1 MPPIHDV
8 RLRWRSVI
16 LLIAGHLDSKV
27 PLTRVVCWALDQL
40 PSAALPTSTMV
51 TTSTDSNSNSNK
63 EVVSSPSESLQKE
76 ASSIG
81 SGQMHHHR
89 YHQREVV
96 MDIEAIKWC
105 HPDQPSGPGNEQ
117 ELGEKESCEQQRKLQ
132 PVIFVRYAVTDS
144 TQESNLVDRE
154 AIDNSAKEL
163 SDEGISQKHVSCSMD
178 EVQHVVSLLQAQETC
193 VDEAY
198 RTQWK
203 EKSALNGM
211 VFRLSLLRPTLEP
224 LFPHRTAKLKRRAER
239 QALEVKRIEQLAR
252 RQRREERMLELQ
264 NEEQLRKD
272 ELQMRLD
279 RGEVVDRVCSKP
291 GCEDWA
297 LLQCSRCPN
306 ACYCRI
312 ERKSIGSVILF
323 TSTFVTLLC
332 VAILMPFVLML
343 SFNADQREDWLQRH
357 GEVCLSE
364 RHVRCALAACNVN
377 VLIGY
382 TDPNR
387 SFQMNEETTL
397 CKKVMNEASGSA
409 ALTLRYFCSP
419 THCEEGKE
427 EVEMTVKEY
436 KCELARKE
444 SEVNRKKEE
453 FKTDMDHLEEQSDES
468 DQKIAELVVTLNRER
483 ANHELKL
490 RELKTEQSRRPDGIE
505 VDLKRETANLQQIF
519 RKKELELQLEVRT
532 LQMQKYRE
540 TDRLSVLHDE
550 LYEERK
556 VFLREKHAGDET
568 TLQEKLLDLQELQE
582 KYQKSSLE
590 VRESLRAAEEY
601 QLSVSKELDTIN
613 DELSSKNIDIAA
625 AITTAADPGPVK
637 TPTEQPECVK
647 ATSSKK
653 EGLKEGPS
661 SKVDRAT
668 ELARRERELDRIE
681 EDFKA
686 DYGRQMKKEAD
697 DDQKIVELEKSLQ
710 REREEHELKLREI
723 KIRVYKS
730 KRPVKEMVEV
740 LKRETATLQQIFR
753 KKELENE
760 QERMTIELLKLRE
773 RERICEKKSAI
784 YEEREVLG
792 REKFAGDK
800 ETLETLLLAIQE
812 VRESSQK
819 VMLSSSNLI
828 RSSEIR
834 QRSIR
839 KELDAINAE
848 LARNDIDT
856 VTATTSTAD
865 SGPVK
870 APTPIEHAPV
880 NASPSTSVTDNPPPP
895 PEFPSASLPS
905 EHHKVTSSLDEKMMK
920 KLEEKEEEEE
930 KEKEG
935 EKVEEEDEERKI
947 EREAA
952 ESLQAD
958 QAEYYKRVEEQ
969 EAELKRRKDAIDS
982 VDRKMAELMHKLQE
996 KGFDADGKF
1005 SRETLTEEEKL
1016 VVDRNVAAFEK
1027 CFKLRHGL
1035 TRDHNIKK
1043 YELDIVK
1050 VKYNVRC
1057 LELNTTILLRK
1068 IDHRI
1073 ENVLTGKSCDAE
1085 HDEEQIRKYQDDLIE
1100 TQNHCSNSRSS
1111 CSTAEQLLRE
1121 LIAEG
1126 EGDVLVPAASKP
1138 PSHVPQANKQAAVA
1152 VAVAAEEDGGM
1163 TRKG

>member
-1 MPPIHDV
+1 M
-8 RLRWRSVI
+8 
-16 LLIAGHLDSKV
+16 
-27 PLTRVVCWALDQL
+27 
-40 PSAALPTSTMV
+40 
-51 TTSTDSNSNSNK
+51 
-63 EVVSSPSESLQKE
+63 
-76 ASSIG
+76 
-81 SGQMHHHR
+81 
-89 YHQREVV
+89 
-96 MDIEAIKWC
+96 
-105 HPDQPSGPGNEQ
+105 
-117 ELGEKESCEQQRKLQ
+117 
-132 PVIFVRYAVTDS
+132 
-144 TQESNLVDRE
+144 
-154 AIDNSAKEL
+154 
-163 SDEGISQKHVSCSMD
+163 
-178 EVQHVVSLLQAQETC
+178 
-193 VDEAY
+193 
-198 RTQWK
+198 
-203 EKSALNGM
+203 
-211 VFRLSLLRPTLEP
+211 
-224 LFPHRTAKLKRRAER
+224 RR
-239 QALEVKRIEQLAR
+239 
-252 RQRREERMLELQ
+252 
-264 NEEQLRKD
+264 
-272 ELQMRLD
+272 
-279 RGEVVDRVCSKP
+279 
-291 GCEDWA
+291 
-297 LLQCSRCPN
+297 
-306 ACYCRI
+306 
-312 ERKSIGSVILF
+312 
-323 TSTFVTLLC
+323 
-332 VAILMPFVLML
+332 
-343 SFNADQREDWLQRH
+343 
-357 GEVCLSE
+357 
-364 RHVRCALAACNVN
+364 
-377 VLIGY
+377 
-382 TDPNR
+382 
-387 SFQMNEETTL
+387 
-397 CKKVMNEASGSA
+397 KVMNEASGSA
-409 ALTLRYFCSP
+409 APTLRYFCSP

-427 EVEMTVKEY
+427 EHEMTVKEFN
-436 KCELARKE
+436 CELAQKE
-444 SEVNRKKEE
+444 SELKRKQEE
-453 FKTDMDHLEEQSDES
+453 FKTDMDHLEQQSDES
-468 DQKIAELVVTLNRER
+468 DQKIGELLEALNNER

-490 RELKTEQSRRPDGIE
+490 RKLKTEQSRRPGGIE
-505 VDLKRETANLQQIF
+505 GVLKRETAKLQQIF
-519 RKKELELQLEVRT
+519 QTKELEFQLDARNV
-532 LQMQKYRE
+532 QVQKYRE
-540 TDRLSVLHDE
+540 IDRLSVLHDD

-556 VFLREKHAGDET
+556 VLLREKYAGDET

-582 KYQKSSLE
+582 QYRKASRGI
-590 VRESLRAAEEY
+590 REFLRDEEER
-601 QLSVSKELDTIN
+601 QLTIRKELDMIN
-613 DELSSKNIDIAA
+613 AALNNKNNDTAA
-625 AITTAADPGPVK
+625 ATTTAADPGPVK
-637 TPTEQPECVK
+637 TPTEQPNGLK
-647 ATSSKK
+647 ATSSSKK
-653 EGLKEGPS
+653 DGLKERQS
-661 SKVDRAT
+661 SKIDPAT
-668 ELARRERELDRIE
+668 GLARRERELDLKDK
-681 EDFKA
+681 DFTA
-686 DYGRQMKKEAD
+686 DRSHQMKQDAD
-697 DDQKIVELEKSLQ
+697 GDQKIVELEKSLQ

-856 VTATTSTAD
+856 VNATTSTAD

-1016 VVDRNVAAFEK
+1016 VVDRNVAAYEK

-1043 YELDIVK
+1043 YELDIVRL
-1050 VKYNVRC
+1050 KYNVRC
-1057 LELNTTILLRK
+1057 LELATTVVLRK

-1085 HDEEQIRKYQDDLIE
+1085 HEEEQVRKYQDELIE
-1100 TQNHCSNSRSS
+1100 TQGHCSNSRAT
-1111 CSTAEQLLRE
+1111 CSTGEQRLRE
-1121 LIAEG
+1121 LIAQG

-1138 PSHVPQANKQAAVA
+1138 SSNVPPANKQAAVA

>member
-1 MPPIHDV
+1 M
-8 RLRWRSVI
+8 
-16 LLIAGHLDSKV
+16 
-27 PLTRVVCWALDQL
+27 
-40 PSAALPTSTMV
+40 
-51 TTSTDSNSNSNK
+51 
-63 EVVSSPSESLQKE
+63 
-76 ASSIG
+76 
-81 SGQMHHHR
+81 
-89 YHQREVV
+89 
-96 MDIEAIKWC
+96 
-105 HPDQPSGPGNEQ
+105 
-117 ELGEKESCEQQRKLQ
+117 
-132 PVIFVRYAVTDS
+132 
-144 TQESNLVDRE
+144 
-154 AIDNSAKEL
+154 
-163 SDEGISQKHVSCSMD
+163 
-178 EVQHVVSLLQAQETC
+178 
-193 VDEAY
+193 
-198 RTQWK
+198 
-203 EKSALNGM
+203 
-211 VFRLSLLRPTLEP
+211 
-224 LFPHRTAKLKRRAER
+224 
-239 QALEVKRIEQLAR
+239 
-252 RQRREERMLELQ
+252 
-264 NEEQLRKD
+264 
-272 ELQMRLD
+272 
-279 RGEVVDRVCSKP
+279 
-291 GCEDWA
+291 
-297 LLQCSRCPN
+297 
-306 ACYCRI
+306 
-312 ERKSIGSVILF
+312 
-323 TSTFVTLLC
+323 
-332 VAILMPFVLML
+332 
-343 SFNADQREDWLQRH
+343 
-357 GEVCLSE
+357 
-364 RHVRCALAACNVN
+364 N

-710 REREEHELKLREI
+710 REREEHELKLREL

-730 KRPVKEMVEV
+730 KGPLKEMVEV
-740 LKRETATLQQIFR
+740 LKRETATLEQIFR

-760 QERMTIELLKLRE
+760 QERMTIELLRLKE
-773 RERICEKKSAI
+773 RERICEKKSAC
-784 YEEREVLG
+784 YNEREVLG

-812 VRESSQK
+812 LRESSQK
-819 VMLSSSNLI
+819 VMLSSSNVI
-828 RSSEIR
+828 RSSEKR

-848 LARNDIDT
+848 LDRNDIDAA
-856 VTATTSTAD
+856 TATTSVAD
-865 SGPVK
+865 PSSVK
-870 APTPIEHAPV
+870 TPTPTPTEHTPTA
-880 NASPSTSVTDNPPPP
+880 ASLSTSVTDNPPPP
-895 PEFPSASLPS
+895 PAFSSESLPS
-905 EHHKVTSSLDEKMMK
+905 EHHKVTCSLDEKMK
-920 KLEEKEEEEE
+920 KQEKKEEEAGKE
-930 KEKEG
+930 KEEG
-935 EKVEEEDEERKI
+935 EKVEEDEERKI

-1016 VVDRNVAAFEK
+1016 VVDRNVAAYEK

-1043 YELDIVK
+1043 YELDIVRL
-1050 VKYNVRC
+1050 KYNVRC
-1057 LELNTTILLRK
+1057 LELATTVVLRK

-1085 HDEEQIRKYQDDLIE
+1085 HEEEQVRKYQDELIE
-1100 TQNHCSNSRSS
+1100 TQGHCSNSRAT
-1111 CSTAEQLLRE
+1111 CSTGEQRLRE
-1121 LIAEG
+1121 LIAQG

-1138 PSHVPQANKQAAVA
+1138 SSNVPPANKQAAVA